1 MSRSYKKHPWITDHH
16 VKTSSEMKKF
26 ANKKVRHTKD
36 LPNGKAFKKV
46 FESYNLCDFK
56 FFQTKEEA
64 IAEYEETLSDVKLDE
79 DYREEFLKEYPTLKA
94 WLWGWKKDYL
104 KK

>member
-1 MSRSYKKHPWITDHH
+1 MSRSYKKNPWITDHH
-16 VKTSSEMKKF
+16 VKSSSERKKF

-46 FESYNLCDFK
+46 FESYNLCDYK

-64 IAEYEETLSDVKLDE
+64 IEEYEETLNDVRLDE
-79 DYREEFLKEYPTLKA
+79 DYREMFLKKFPTLKA
-94 WLWGWKKDYL
+94 WLWNWKKQYVS
-104 KK
+104 K